1 MNQLTNKEPA
11 TAPAATNPA
20 KLERRGLGFGLV
32 ALLLIAAAA
41 IGWFVYKGISTR
53 VSAEKALV
61 VETHDAA
68 VLTVSVTHPKE
79 TPANQELVLPGN
91 TQPLIDAPIYA

>member
-1 MNQLTNKEPA
+1 MNQLTNNEPA
-11 TAPAATNPA
+11 TVATPATPA
-20 KLERRGLGFGLV
+20 KPATPAEGSPKRALGPGLIL
-32 ALLLIAAAA
+32 LLLIAAAA
-41 IGWFVYKGISTR
+41 IGWFIYKGISTR

-79 TPANQELVLPGN
+79 SSATQELVLPGN
-91 TQPLIDAPIYA
+91 TQ

>member
-1 MNQLTNKEPA
+1 MNTMNQLTNNEPETVA
-11 TAPAATNPA
+11 KPVTPAAAPEGSPKRA
-20 KLERRGLGFGLV
+20 LGAGLV

-41 IGWFVYKGISTR
+41 LGWFVYKGISTR
-53 VSAEKALV
+53 VSTEKALV

-91 TQPLIDAPIYA
+91 TQ